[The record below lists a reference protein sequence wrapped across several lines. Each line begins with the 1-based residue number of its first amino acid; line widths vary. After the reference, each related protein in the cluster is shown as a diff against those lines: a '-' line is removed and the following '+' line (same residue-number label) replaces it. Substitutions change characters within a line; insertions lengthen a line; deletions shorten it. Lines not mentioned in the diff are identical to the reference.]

1 MKRLLVVLFIAL
13 ASVSC
18 EGPMGPQ
25 GPEGYGGAW
34 EEISFVVRPNEWR
47 IPVDKEGNAA
57 IPGTPEFY
65 YYHAHSWDA
74 MDDLAV
80 ERGIVIGY
88 VEDFMGNYTTLSYVF
103 HDRDAWSDWTV
114 TTSFSFYRGGFEI
127 QVTNSDFADV
137 PPQKDMVFRV
147 IIFK

>member
-1 MKRLLVVLFIAL
+1 MKKLLVVLFIAV
-13 ASVSC
+13 AFVSC

-25 GPEGYGGAW
+25 GPEGYPGGTW
-34 EEISFVVRPNEWR
+34 EETSFVVRPNEWL
-47 IPVDKEGNAA
+47 IPKYDGKPA

-65 YYHAHSWDA
+65 YFHERSWDV

-88 VEDFMGNYTTLSYVF
+88 VEDFMGNYTTLPYVF
-103 HDRDAWSDWTV
+103 HDRDVQSDWTV
-114 TTSFSFYRGGFEI
+114 TTSLSFYRGGFEI